1 MVFWAGLTGLSG
13 GVFRGFDGGRGR
25 GLILFGI
32 LKLGLGIRGCV

>member
-25 GLILFGI
+25 GLIYSGFRI
-32 LKLGLGIRGCV
+32 QDLGFRI